1 MAVMV
6 GGYNLVGIISY
17 IFKITIEL
25 NIDKLRQC
33 KKVSKGKAMFLFSSF
48 ENVLDKVKW
57 EIRKY

>member
-25 NIDKLRQC
+25 NIDKLRQR